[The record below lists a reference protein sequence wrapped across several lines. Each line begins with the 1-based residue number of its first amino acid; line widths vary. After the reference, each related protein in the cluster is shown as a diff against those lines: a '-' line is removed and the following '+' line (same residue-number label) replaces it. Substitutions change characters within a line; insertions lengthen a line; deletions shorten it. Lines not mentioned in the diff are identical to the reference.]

1 MKITNTDIN
10 TYGNAL
16 IEELQKFGAC
26 ATELRMIT
34 EDMIKSYISDNI
46 LPRDVAWEI
55 VE

>member
-1 MKITNTDIN
+1 MITSTDIN

-26 ATELRMIT
+26 ATELRMVT
-34 EDMIKSYISDNI
+34 DDMIRTYISDNI
-46 LPRDVAWEI
+46 QPRDVAWAI